1 MKYQDD
7 VRICLDLFGQTKYDG
22 KVIGI
27 IFSEFLCFKTVE
39 MWSEACG
46 PKIQEI
52 SRFYINTQRIKALK
66 QMNAGDTKVTGG
78 EELVEQASTNVANRK
93 LSNCSMINE

>member
-1 MKYQDD
+1 MQSQGLLWQDSSKCSPKCNESLFFIALISVKYQDD

-22 KVIGI
+22 KVIGMI
-27 IFSEFLCFKTVE
+27 LSEFLCFKTVE

-66 QMNAGDTKVTGG
+66 
-78 EELVEQASTNVANRK
+78 
-93 LSNCSMINE
+93 

>member
-1 MKYQDD
+1 
-7 VRICLDLFGQTKYDG
+7 
-22 KVIGI
+22 
-27 IFSEFLCFKTVE
+27 

-52 SRFYINTQRIKALK
+52 SRYYINTQRIKALK

-93 LSNCSMINE
+93 MSNCSIINE